1 LESVTHAAIGGGE
14 NVMTTEAEQISGRPI
29 SSGPGMHPK
38 RRLRNYLLVP
48 SFQLK
53 YTAMVVGVTVI
64 VASVLGV
71 LAYKYSQ
78 GQTEMLSM
86 NRMAAQ
92 GSSITEEFVRDLER
106 YSEAADR
113 RVAASI
119 AVGVLLLALA
129 LGLTGIVVTHKLV
142 GPAFRMKMLLR
153 EVRDGRLVVR
163 GRLRKGDE
171 LQDIF
176 EAFQEM
182 IVSLRSAQEQ
192 EIALLEA
199 AIERA
204 RAAGIPTEA
213 IADIESVR
221 DRMRAALD

>member
-1 LESVTHAAIGGGE
+1 MSSDV
-14 NVMTTEAEQISGRPI
+14 EQLSSGRPL
-29 SSGPGMHPK
+29 SGGPGMHPK
-38 RRLRNYLLVP
+38 RRFRNYLLVP

-53 YTAMVVGVTVI
+53 YTGMVVGVTVV
-64 VASVLGV
+64 VASVLG
-71 LAYKYSQ
+71 LIAFEYSR

-92 GSSITEEFVRDLER
+92 GSSITEEFVRDLEE

-113 RVAASI
+113 KVALSI
-119 AVGVLLLALA
+119 IGGVLFLALVMTA
-129 LGLTGIVVTHKLV
+129 TGIVVTHRLV
-142 GPAFRMKMLLR
+142 GPAYRLKLMLR
-153 EVRDGRLVVR
+153 EVRDGRLRIR

-182 IVSLRSAQEQ
+182 IVSLRAAQEQ

-199 AIERA
+199 AIDRSK
-204 RAAGIPTEA
+204 AAGVPKEA

>member
-1 LESVTHAAIGGGE
+1 
-14 NVMTTEAEQISGRPI
+14 MTSEVEHISGRPL

-38 RRLRNYLLVP
+38 RRWRNYLLVP

-53 YTAMVVGVTVI
+53 YTAMVVGVTVV
-64 VASVLGV
+64 VASVLGLV
-71 LAYKYSQ
+71 AYKYSQ

-92 GSSITEEFVRDLER
+92 GSSITDEFVRDLEH

-113 RVAASI
+113 KVAFSI
-119 AVGVLLLALA
+119 FGGVMLLALTLA
-129 LGLTGIVVTHKLV
+129 ATGIVVTHRLV
-142 GPAFRMKMLLR
+142 GPAYRMKMLLR

-182 IVSLRSAQEQ
+182 ILSLRAAQEQ

-204 RAAGIPTEA
+204 KTAGIPKEA

-221 DRMRAALD
+221 DRMRASLD